1 LVEITA
7 AKVLGR
13 FHYKTTDF
21 DPDGTDETTS
31 YTNVEYIIDDVID
44 FVNLEA
50 GTSISSM
57 TGTSPNKTV
66 TVTNDQNAVIK
77 MLLPI
82 VLRDTLVS
90 YSKSSSLGPASI
102 SESVS
107 QQSVDFL
114 ELFQQALNR
123 LRGVSFQRA

>member
-1 LVEITA
+1 MVEITA

-21 DPDGTDETTS
+21 DPDGTDEDTS